1 MCYRQLVVEMGTAVQ
16 ILAKYSCV
24 FPLAPSLDFGAHAGW
39 EIESL
44 TQFDFVCWPLWL
56 QYAVLSTNW
65 QPVSVC
71 GSQTKTK
78 TDKHTF
84 HCFYVN
90 FACVLNICKH
100 IMVGY
105 LFKIWQSEDL
115 TRSPAV

>member
-16 ILAKYSCV
+16 ILAKYCCFSPR
-24 FPLAPSLDFGAHAGW
+24 PLFRLGAHAGW

-90 FACVLNICKH
+90 FACVLNIRKH
-100 IMVGY
+100 IMVVY
-105 LFKIWQSEDL
+105 LFKIWQSDL
-115 TRSPAV
+115 THSPAV